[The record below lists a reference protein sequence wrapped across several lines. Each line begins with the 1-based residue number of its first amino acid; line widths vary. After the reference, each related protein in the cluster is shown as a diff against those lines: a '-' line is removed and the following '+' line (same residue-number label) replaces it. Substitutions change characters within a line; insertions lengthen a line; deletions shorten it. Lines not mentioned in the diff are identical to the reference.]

1 MSFPSVTPQ
10 PIDELS
16 SEAEFALRE
25 RDRVVYEIRRLFKK
39 HGVRYMFWH
48 AAPPGT
54 CGLVLRDPLEPIHLI
69 DRLKEMGFQGPPG
82 TVSQFQDFRS
92 PSGQT
97 IRVQIRLAER
107 DELDPLPGPILL
119 ITTHTVL

>member
-25 RDRVVYEIRRLFKK
+25 RDRVVYEIRRLLKK
-39 HGVRYMFWH
+39 HETRYMFWH
-48 AAPPGT
+48 AAPPGA
-54 CGLVLRDPLEPIHLI
+54 CGLVLRDPLDLQVVT
-69 DRLKEMGFQGPPG
+69 DRLKEMGFEVQPPAVG
-82 TVSQFQDFRS
+82 GFQDFRS

-97 IRVQIRLAER
+97 IRVLVRLASS
-107 DELDPLPGPILL
+107 DELDPLPGPTLL